1 MILSDTT
8 LHEFARNGL
17 VSPYEP
23 ENIQGCSID
32 LTLGDTIKVETPKGF
47 SNVFEEREIHRDPFL
62 LMPGQFVLASTA
74 ETIKVPNNHCASLLL
89 RSTAARAGFEHSFS
103 GWCDPGFAGVLV
115 LELRN
120 NLQNHCL
127 ELKAGMRLVQL
138 VVHKLDGKATAYELR
153 GHYQNQV
160 GVVESTQIFDRLAA

>member
-1 MILSDTT
+1 MTRSKLKPRRALKKS
-8 LHEFARNGL
+8 LK
-17 VSPYEP
+17 
-23 ENIQGCSID
+23 IQ
-32 LTLGDTIKVETPKGF
+32 IKDRTY
-47 SNVFEEREIHRDPFL
+47 L
-62 LMPGQFVLASTA
+62 LKPGSLLWPALQK
-74 ETIKVPNNHCASLLL
+74 IKVPNNHCAGLLL

-103 GWCDPGFAGVLV
+103 GWCDPGFHGVLV

-153 GHYQNQV
+153 GTTKTKRV
-160 GVVESTQIFDRLAA
+160 W